1 MLSRVRASQMPA
13 LVLGT
18 LQRTRTCVHVGEKR
32 AQLNAA
38 FAASHSRSL
47 VVAAASKTKH
57 SNVDKKYQPELSASE
72 KKGLRTKS
80 QQLAKQLVT
89 VNLGAKGLT
98 LPFYTGLFA
107 ALQSNQLVKV
117 RMGCTREEKRQLTEE
132 ICDMLDCACVH
143 SIGTTIVLYRSKGL
157 PKPVKLQNMER
168 VESNAHVEEDEEGH
182 AHGKEEHTPS
192 PSHPA
197 PPEFTVLS

>member
-1 MLSRVRASQMPA
+1 MPA

-47 VVAAASKTKH
+47 IVVAASKTKH
-57 SNVDKKYQPELSASE
+57 INVDKKYQPELSASE

-157 PKPVKLQNMER
+157 PKPLKLQNMER
-168 VESNAHVEEDEEGH
+168 VESNAHTEEDEEGH
-182 AHGKEEHTPS
+182 AHGKEESTPS